1 MRPARRLGTL
11 GGLGQRHEWY
21 PKLQGLVDEAAA
33 ADFENR
39 TESAAC
45 SSEMTALLLRGSEED
60 LHCGHDFD

>member
-1 MRPARRLGTL
+1 VWLARRLGTL

-21 PKLQGLVDEAAA
+21 PKLRAIVDELAA